1 MKKQL
6 LVASFAC
13 TSMLAM
19 AQEGYQAFNPNYMD
33 KSVRPQDD
41 LYNYVNGN
49 WMKITEIPSD
59 RARWGSFDELREN
72 TDKVTLQL
80 VKDLIK
86 TKHAKG
92 TSEQKIADLY
102 DAYMNVDAR
111 NKTALAPLQKYFKQI
126 DAIKDMKGLQDYLIS
141 VASIGE
147 NPFYGAYVYTDLKNS
162 KQNAVY
168 LGDIDLT
175 LGKTYY
181 QKEDAKNTETLANLN
196 KFIDQLMPYT
206 GSKTRDLK
214 GPKIVA
220 FEKMMSKYIKTVEED
235 RDPNKSY
242 NPVKLSEVKN
252 LTKNVDIERYVK
264 ALGINPETVIVGELD
279 YYKNLDKIL
288 NQENLPVIKDYLRFK
303 LINSF
308 AGYTTAELDKINFE
322 FYGKTLSGQKE
333 QRPLEKRGLGF
344 VNGATGELLGQ
355 IYVKDNFPPEA
366 KAKAEE
372 LISYLFKSF
381 DKHIKELNWMSSE
394 TKTKALEKLNKFTVK
409 IGYPDKWKDYSG
421 LQVKSLAEGGNLIED
436 VMAISKWRQAENLK
450 DFGKPVDK
458 SRWGMSPQ
466 TVNAY
471 FNPTNNEIV
480 FPAAILQPPFYDY
493 RADAGVNFGGIG
505 AVIGHEISHG
515 FDDSG
520 AKFDGDGNLVNWWTP
535 QDEEKFAKATK
546 ALATQYDG
554 YEPVKGT
561 HVNGTFTS
569 GENIGDLGGASVA
582 FDALQMYLKDK
593 GTYAN
598 LDGYTPQQRFFLSWA
613 TIWRTKATDEA
624 VVNQVKTDPHSPGF
638 YRSFGPIVNIDAFH
652 DAFKTKPG
660 DKLYKAPKERI
671 KIW

>member
-6 LVASFAC
+6 FVAAFAC
-13 TSMLAM
+13 TSVLAI
-19 AQEGYQAFNPNYMD
+19 AQESYQAFNPNYMD

-72 TDKVTLQL
+72 TDKVSLKL
-80 VKDLIK
+80 VKDLLNNK
-86 TKHAKG
+86 YAQD
-92 TSEQKIADLY
+92 SNEQKISDLY
-102 DAYMNVDAR
+102 SAYTNMEAR
-111 NKTALAPLQKYFKQI
+111 NKTGIAPIQKYFKQI
-126 DAIKDMKGLQDYLIS
+126 DAIKNLTDLQAYLTE
-141 VASIGE
+141 VTPIGE
-147 NPFYGAYVYTDLKNS
+147 NPFYGVSVYTDMKNS
-162 KQNAVY
+162 TQNAVY
-168 LGDIDLT
+168 LGSVGLT

-196 KFIDQLMPYT
+196 QYIDQVFPFT

-220 FEKMMSKYIKTVEED
+220 FEKMMAKYIKTVEES

-242 NPVKLSEVKN
+242 NLVTLSEAGAFS
-252 LTKNVDIERYVK
+252 KNVDVVK
-264 ALGINPETVIVGELD
+264 FVKSFGINPDKVIIRELD
-279 YYKNLDKIL
+279 YYKNLDKII
-288 NQENLPVIKDYLRFK
+288 NQENLPIIKDYLKFK
-303 LINSF
+303 LIDSFSNSS
-308 AGYTTAELDKINFE
+308 TTELEKINFD
-322 FYGKTLSGQKE
+322 FYGKKLSGQKE
-333 QRPLEKRGLGF
+333 QRALDKRGLAY
-344 VNGATGELLGQ
+344 VNGTVGELLGQ

-366 KAKAEE
+366 KAKAQE

-381 DKHIKELNWMSSE
+381 DMHINNLEWMSKD
-394 TKTKALEKLNKFTVK
+394 TKVKAIEKLNKFTVK

-421 LQVKSLAEGGNLIED
+421 FKVRSIKNGGSLIENNL
-436 VMAISKWRQAENLK
+436 AYSQWRFQDNLK

-458 SRWGMSPQ
+458 TRWGMSPQ

-480 FPAAILQPPFYDY
+480 FPAAILQAPFYDY
-493 RADAGVNFGGIG
+493 RADAAVNFGGIG

-535 QDEEKFAKATK
+535 QDEEKFKAATG
-546 ALATQYDG
+546 ALAKQYDA
-554 YEPVKGT
+554 YEPVAGT
-561 HVNGTFTS
+561 HVNGIFTS

-593 GTYAN
+593 GTYGN
-598 LDGYTPQQRFFLSWA
+598 IDGYTPQQRFFLSWA

-624 VVNQVKTDPHSPGF
+624 LVNQVKTDPHSPGY

-660 DKLYKAPKERI
+660 DKLYKAPKDRI
-671 KIW
+671 RIW

>member
-598 LDGYTPQQRFFLSWA
+598 IDGYTPQQRFFLSWA

-638 YRSFGPIVNIDAFH
+638 YRSFGPIVYIDAFH

>member
-6 LVASFAC
+6 ITAAFASV
-13 TSMLAM
+13 SMLAF
-19 AQEGYQAFNPNYMD
+19 AQEKYQAINLEYMD

-41 LYNYVNGN
+41 LYSYVNGN
-49 WMKITEIPSD
+49 WMKTTQIPSD

-72 TDKVTLQL
+72 TDNVTMKL
-80 VKDLIK
+80 VQDLLK

-92 TSEQKIADLY
+92 SGEQKVSDLY
-102 DAYMNVDAR
+102 NSYINLEAR
-111 NKTALAPLQKYFKQI
+111 NKVGIQPIQKYFNQI
-126 DAIKDMKGLQDYLIS
+126 DKITNLKELQDYLIE
-141 VASIGE
+141 VTPIGE
-147 NPFYGAYVYTDLKNS
+147 NPFYGMYVYTDLKNS
-162 KQNAVY
+162 KQHAVY
-168 LGDIDLT
+168 LGEADLG

-181 QKEDAKNTETLANLN
+181 QKVDDKNTETLENYSNFIN
-196 KFIDQLMPYT
+196 KIFTHT
-206 GSKTRDLK
+206 GQKTRDFK

-220 FEKMMSKYIKTVEED
+220 FEKMMAQYIKTVEED

-242 NPVKLSEVKN
+242 NPVKLSEVKQ
-252 LTKNVDIERYVK
+252 LTKNIDMERFVK
-264 ALGINPETVIVGELD
+264 AFGINPETVIVGELD

-288 NQENLPVIKDYLRFK
+288 NQENLPIIKDYLRFT
-303 LINSF
+303 LINSV
-308 AGYTTAELDKINFE
+308 AGSSTAELDAISFD

-333 QRPLEKRGLGF
+333 QRALDKRGLGF
-344 VNGATGELLGQ
+344 VNGTTGELLGQ

-381 DKHIKELNWMSSE
+381 DKHINELAWMSKD
-394 TKTKALEKLNKFTVK
+394 TKKKAIEKLNKFTVK
-409 IGYPDKWKDYSG
+409 IGYPDKWKDFSG
-421 LQVKSLAEGGNLIED
+421 LQVKSLAEGGSLIENRLT
-436 VMAISKWRQAENLK
+436 MSKWRFQENLK

-458 SRWGMSPQ
+458 TRWGMAPQ

-480 FPAAILQPPFYDY
+480 FPAAILQAPFYDY

-535 QDEEKFAKATK
+535 EDEKKFAEATG
-546 ALATQYDG
+546 ALAKQYDA
-554 YEPVKGT
+554 YEPVKGV
-561 HVNGTFTS
+561 HVNGVFTS

-598 LDGYTPQQRFFLSWA
+598 IDGYTPQQRFFLSWA

-624 VVNQVKTDPHSPGF
+624 LVNQVKTDPHSPGYF
-638 YRSFGPIVNIDAFH
+638 RAFGPIINIDAFH

-660 DKLYKAPKERI
+660 DKLYVAPKDRI

>member
-344 VNGATGELLGQ
+344 VNNATGELLGQ

-598 LDGYTPQQRFFLSWA
+598 IDGYTPQQRFFLSWA

>member
-6 LVASFAC
+6 FVAAFAC

-19 AQEGYQAFNPNYMD
+19 AQEAYQAFNPNYMD
-33 KSVRPQDD
+33 KTVRPQDD

-86 TKHAKG
+86 SKHAKG

-111 NKTALAPLQKYFKQI
+111 NKTGLAPIQKYFKQI
-126 DAIKDMKGLQDYLIS
+126 DAIKDLKGLQDYLIE

-181 QKEDAKNTETLANLN
+181 QKEDAKNTETLGNLT
-196 KFIDQLMPYT
+196 KFVDQLMPYT

-252 LTKNVDIERYVK
+252 LTKNIDIERYVK
-264 ALGINPETVIVGELD
+264 ALGINPETVIIGELD

-288 NQENLPVIKDYLRFK
+288 NQENLPLIKDYLRFK

-308 AGYTTAELDKINFE
+308 ASYSTTDLDKINFE

-333 QRPLEKRGLGF
+333 QRPMEKRGLAF
-344 VNGATGELLGQ
+344 VNGTTGELLGQ

-366 KAKAEE
+366 KANAEE

-381 DKHIKELNWMSSE
+381 DKHIKELDWMSAE

-421 LQVKSLAEGGNLIED
+421 LQVKSLAEGGTLIDD
-436 VMAISKWRQAENLK
+436 VIAISKWRSQENLK

-458 SRWGMSPQ
+458 TRWGMAPQ

-493 RADAGVNFGGIG
+493 RADAAVNFGGIG

-520 AKFDGDGNLVNWWTP
+520 AKFDGDGNLVNWWTAE
-535 QDEEKFAKATK
+535 DEQKFAAATK

-582 FDALQMYLKDK
+582 FDGLQMYLKDK
-593 GTYAN
+593 GTYGN
-598 LDGYTPQQRFFLSWA
+598 IDGYTPQQRFFLSWA
-613 TIWRTKATDEA
+613 TIWRTKATEEA
-624 VVNQVKTDPHSPGF
+624 LVNQVKTDPHSPGF
-638 YRSFGPIVNIDAFH
+638 YRSFGPIINIDAFH

-660 DKLYKAPKERI
+660 DKLYKASKDRI
-671 KIW
+671 RIW

>member
-1 MKKQL
+1 
-6 LVASFAC
+6 
-13 TSMLAM
+13 MLAM

>member
-1 MKKQL
+1 MKKNFFI
-6 LVASFAC
+6 AAFAC

-19 AQEGYQAFNPNYMD
+19 AQDGYHAINPNYMD
-33 KSVRPQDD
+33 KTVRPQDD

-59 RARWGSFDELREN
+59 RARWGSFDELIEN
-72 TDKVTLQL
+72 TDKVTLKL
-80 VKDLIK
+80 VQDLIK
-86 TKHAKG
+86 TKHKQG

-102 DAYMNVDAR
+102 EAYVNLDAR
-111 NKTALAPLQKYFKQI
+111 NKTGLAPLQKYFNQI
-126 DAIKDMKGLQDYLIS
+126 DKIKNLKDLQKYLIEVS
-141 VASIGE
+141 PIGE
-147 NPFYGAYVYTDLKNS
+147 NPFYGVYVYADLKNS
-162 KQNAVY
+162 KENAVY
-168 LGDIDLT
+168 LSSIDLS

-181 QKEDAKNTETLANLN
+181 QKEDAKNTETLG
-196 KFIDQLMPYT
+196 KFSSFVDQLMPFT

-214 GPKIVA
+214 GPKIVE

-242 NPVKLSEVKN
+242 NPVKLSEVKK
-252 LTKNVDIERYVK
+252 LTKNIDIEGYVK
-264 ALGINPETVIVGELD
+264 ALGINPETVIVEELD

-288 NQENLPVIKDYLRFK
+288 TQENIPLIKEYLRFK
-303 LINSF
+303 LINSY
-308 AGYTTAELDKINFE
+308 AGYSTTELDKINFN

-333 QRPLEKRGLGF
+333 QRALEKRGLSF
-344 VNGATGELLGQ
+344 VNGTTGELLGQ

-372 LISYLFKSF
+372 LISYIFKSF
-381 DKHIKELNWMSSE
+381 DKHINELEWMSAD
-394 TKTKALEKLNKFTVK
+394 TKKKAIDKLNKFTVK
-409 IGYPDKWKDYSG
+409 IGYPDKWKDYSD
-421 LQVKSLAEGGNLIED
+421 LQVKSLADGGNLIDD
-436 VMAISKWRQAENLK
+436 VIEISKWRTKENLK

-458 SRWGMSPQ
+458 TRWGMSPQ

-493 RADAGVNFGGIG
+493 RADAAVNFGGIG

-520 AKFDGDGNLVNWWTP
+520 AKFDGDGNLVNWWTK
-535 QDEEKFAKATK
+535 QDEEKFAQATK
-546 ALATQYDG
+546 ALATQYDA
-554 YEPVKGT
+554 YEPVKGS

-593 GTYAN
+593 GTYGN
-598 LDGYTPQQRFFLSWA
+598 IDGFTPQQRFFLSWA
-613 TIWRTKATDEA
+613 TIWRTKATNEA
-624 VVNQVKTDPHSPGF
+624 LENQVKTDPHSPGYF
-638 YRSFGPIVNIDAFH
+638 RSFGPIINIDAFH
-652 DAFKTKPG
+652 DAFQTKPG
-660 DKLYKAPKERI
+660 DKLYKAPKDRI

>member
-6 LVASFAC
+6 FVAAFAC
-13 TSMLAM
+13 TSVLAI
-19 AQEGYQAFNPNYMD
+19 AQESYQAFNPNYMD

-126 DAIKDMKGLQDYLIS
+126 DAIKDMKGLQDYLID
-141 VASIGE
+141 VATIGE

-220 FEKMMSKYIKTVEED
+220 FEKMMAKYIKTVEED

-264 ALGINPETVIVGELD
+264 ALGINPEMVIIGELD

-288 NQENLPVIKDYLRFK
+288 NQENLPLIKDYLRFK
-303 LINSF
+303 LINSY
-308 AGYTTAELDKINFE
+308 ASYSTSDLDKINFE

-333 QRPLEKRGLGF
+333 QRPLEKRGLAF

-381 DKHIKELNWMSSE
+381 DKHIKELDWMSDA

-421 LQVKSLAEGGNLIED
+421 LQVKSLADGGNLIED

-458 SRWGMSPQ
+458 TRWGMSPQ

-493 RADAGVNFGGIG
+493 RADAAVNFGGIG

-593 GTYAN
+593 GTYGN
-598 LDGYTPQQRFFLSWA
+598 IDGYTPQQRFFLSWA

-624 VVNQVKTDPHSPGF
+624 LVNQVKTDPHSPGY

-660 DKLYKAPKERI
+660 DKLYKAPKDRI
-671 KIW
+671 RIW

>member
-6 LVASFAC
+6 FVAAFAC
-13 TSMLAM
+13 TSILAT
-19 AQEGYQAFNPNYMD
+19 AQEAYQAFNPAYMD

-49 WMKITEIPSD
+49 WMKVTEIPSD
-59 RARWGSFDELREN
+59 RSRWGSFDELREN

-92 TSEQKIADLY
+92 TGEQKIADLY
-102 DAYMNVDAR
+102 DAYMNVTAR
-111 NKTALAPLQKYFKQI
+111 DKAGLAPLQKYFKQI
-126 DAIKDMKGLQDYLIS
+126 EGIKDMKGLQDYLID

-147 NPFYGAYVYTDLKNS
+147 NPFYSIYVYTDLKNS
-162 KQNAVY
+162 KQTAVY
-168 LGDIDLT
+168 LGSVDLT

-181 QKEDAKNTETLANLN
+181 QKEDEKNTETLGNLN
-196 KFIDQLMPYT
+196 RFVDQLMPFT
-206 GSKTRDLK
+206 GSRTRDLK
-214 GPKIVA
+214 GPKIVE
-220 FEKMMSKYIKTVEED
+220 FEKMMAKHIKTVED
-235 RDPNKSY
+235 SRDPNKSY

-252 LTKNVDIERYVK
+252 LTKNIDIERYVK
-264 ALGINPETVIVGELD
+264 SLGINPETVIVGELD
-279 YYKNLDKIL
+279 YYKNLDKFL
-288 NQENLPVIKDYLRFK
+288 NQENLPLIKDYLRFK

-308 AGYTTAELDKINFE
+308 AGYSTSELDRINFE

-333 QRPLEKRGLGF
+333 QRSLDKRGLAF
-344 VNGATGELLGQ
+344 VNGSAGELLGQ

-381 DKHIKELNWMSSE
+381 DKHINELDWMSAT

-436 VMAISKWRQAENLK
+436 VMAISKWRTSENMK
-450 DFGKPVDK
+450 DFGKPTDK
-458 SRWGMSPQ
+458 TRWGMPPQ

-535 QDEEKFAKATK
+535 EDEQKFSAATK
-546 ALATQYDG
+546 ALASQYDS

-561 HVNGTFTS
+561 FVNGTFTL

-598 LDGYTPQQRFFLSWA
+598 IDGYTPQQRFFLSWA
-613 TIWRTKATDEA
+613 TIWRTKTTDEA

-638 YRSFGPIVNIDAFH
+638 YRSFGPIINIDAFH
-652 DAFKTKPG
+652 DAFQTKPG
-660 DKLYKAPKERI
+660 DKLYKAPKDRI

>member
-6 LVASFAC
+6 FVAAFAC

-19 AQEGYQAFNPNYMD
+19 AQEAYQAFNPNYMD
-33 KSVRPQDD
+33 KTVRPQDD

-86 TKHAKG
+86 RKHAKG

-111 NKTALAPLQKYFKQI
+111 NKTGLAPIQKYFKQI
-126 DAIKDMKGLQDYLIS
+126 DAIKDLKGLQDYLIE
-141 VASIGE
+141 VAPIGE

-181 QKEDAKNTETLANLN
+181 QKEDAKNTETLGNLT
-196 KFIDQLMPYT
+196 KFVDQLMPYT

-252 LTKNVDIERYVK
+252 LTKNIDIERYVK
-264 ALGINPETVIVGELD
+264 ALGINPETVIIGELD

-288 NQENLPVIKDYLRFK
+288 NQENLPLIKDYLRFK

-308 AGYTTAELDKINFE
+308 ASYSTTDLDKINFE

-333 QRPLEKRGLGF
+333 QRPMEKRGLAF
-344 VNGATGELLGQ
+344 VNGTTGELLGQ

-366 KAKAEE
+366 KANAEE

-381 DKHIKELNWMSSE
+381 DKHIKELDWMSAE

-409 IGYPDKWKDYSG
+409 IGYPDKWKDYSS
-421 LQVKSLAEGGNLIED
+421 LQVKSLAEGGTLIDD
-436 VMAISKWRQAENLK
+436 VIAISKWRSQENLK

-458 SRWGMSPQ
+458 TRWGMAPQ

-493 RADAGVNFGGIG
+493 RADAAVNFGGIG

-520 AKFDGDGNLVNWWTP
+520 AKFDGDGNLVNWWTAE
-535 QDEEKFAKATK
+535 DEQKFAAATK

-582 FDALQMYLKDK
+582 FDGLQMYLKDK
-593 GTYAN
+593 GTYGN
-598 LDGYTPQQRFFLSWA
+598 IDGYTPQQRFFLSWA
-613 TIWRTKATDEA
+613 TIWRTKATEEA
-624 VVNQVKTDPHSPGF
+624 LVNQVKTDPHSPGF
-638 YRSFGPIVNIDAFH
+638 YRSFGPIINIDAFH

-660 DKLYKAPKERI
+660 DKLYKAPKDRI
-671 KIW
+671 RIW

>member
-381 DKHIKELNWMSSE
+381 DKHIKELDWMSSE

-598 LDGYTPQQRFFLSWA
+598 IDGYTPQQRFFLSWA

>member
-6 LVASFAC
+6 FVAAFAC
-13 TSMLAM
+13 TSILAT
-19 AQEGYQAFNPNYMD
+19 AQEAYQAFNPAYMD

-49 WMKITEIPSD
+49 WMKVTEIPSD
-59 RARWGSFDELREN
+59 RSRWGSFDELREN

-92 TSEQKIADLY
+92 TGEQKIADLY
-102 DAYMNVDAR
+102 DAYMNVTAR
-111 NKTALAPLQKYFKQI
+111 DKAGLAPLQKYFKQFEG
-126 DAIKDMKGLQDYLIS
+126 IKDMKGLQDYLID

-147 NPFYGAYVYTDLKNS
+147 NPFYSIYVYTDLKNS
-162 KQNAVY
+162 KQTAVY
-168 LGDIDLT
+168 LGSVDLT

-181 QKEDAKNTETLANLN
+181 QKEDEKNTETLGNLN
-196 KFIDQLMPYT
+196 RFVDQLMPFT
-206 GSKTRDLK
+206 GSRTRDLK
-214 GPKIVA
+214 GPKIVE
-220 FEKMMSKYIKTVEED
+220 FEKMMAKHIKTVED
-235 RDPNKSY
+235 SRDPNKSY

-252 LTKNVDIERYVK
+252 LTKNIDIERYVK
-264 ALGINPETVIVGELD
+264 SLGINPETVIVGELD
-279 YYKNLDKIL
+279 YYKNLDKFL
-288 NQENLPVIKDYLRFK
+288 NQENLPLIKDYLRFK

-308 AGYTTAELDKINFE
+308 AGYSTSELDRINFE

-333 QRPLEKRGLGF
+333 QRSLDKRGLAF
-344 VNGATGELLGQ
+344 VNGSAGELLGQ

-381 DKHIKELNWMSSE
+381 DKHINELDWMSAT

-436 VMAISKWRQAENLK
+436 VMAISKWRTSENMK
-450 DFGKPVDK
+450 DFGKPTDK
-458 SRWGMSPQ
+458 TRWGMPPQ

-535 QDEEKFAKATK
+535 EDEQKFSAATK
-546 ALATQYDG
+546 ALASQYDS

-561 HVNGTFTS
+561 FVNGTFTL

-598 LDGYTPQQRFFLSWA
+598 IDGYTPQQRFFLSWA
-613 TIWRTKATDEA
+613 TIWRTKTTDEA

-638 YRSFGPIVNIDAFH
+638 YRSFGPIINIDAFH
-652 DAFKTKPG
+652 DAFQTKPG
-660 DKLYKAPKERI
+660 DKLYKAPKDRI

>member
-598 LDGYTPQQRFFLSWA
+598 IDGYTPQQRFFLSWA

>member
-6 LVASFAC
+6 FVAAFAC

-19 AQEGYQAFNPNYMD
+19 AQEAYQAFNPNYMD
-33 KSVRPQDD
+33 KTVRPQDD

-86 TKHAKG
+86 SKHAKG

-111 NKTALAPLQKYFKQI
+111 NKTGLAPIQKYFKQI
-126 DAIKDMKGLQDYLIS
+126 DAIKDLKGLQDYLIE

-181 QKEDAKNTETLANLN
+181 QKEDAKNTETLGNLT
-196 KFIDQLMPYT
+196 KFVDQLMPYT

-252 LTKNVDIERYVK
+252 LTKNIDIERYVK
-264 ALGINPETVIVGELD
+264 ALGINPETVIIGELD

-288 NQENLPVIKDYLRFK
+288 NQENLPLIKDYLRFK

-308 AGYTTAELDKINFE
+308 ASYSTTDLDKINFE

-333 QRPLEKRGLGF
+333 QRPMEKRGLAF
-344 VNGATGELLGQ
+344 VNGTTGELLGQ

-366 KAKAEE
+366 KANAEE

-381 DKHIKELNWMSSE
+381 DKHIKELDWMSAE

-421 LQVKSLAEGGNLIED
+421 LQVKSLAEGGTLIDD
-436 VMAISKWRQAENLK
+436 VIAISKWRSQENLK

-458 SRWGMSPQ
+458 TRWGMAPQ

-493 RADAGVNFGGIG
+493 RADAAVNFGGIG

-520 AKFDGDGNLVNWWTP
+520 AKFDGDGNLVNWWTAE
-535 QDEEKFAKATK
+535 DEQKFAAATK

-582 FDALQMYLKDK
+582 FDGLQMYLKDK
-593 GTYAN
+593 GTYGN
-598 LDGYTPQQRFFLSWA
+598 IDGYTPQQRFFLSWA
-613 TIWRTKATDEA
+613 TIWRTKATEEA
-624 VVNQVKTDPHSPGF
+624 LVNQVKTDPHSPGF
-638 YRSFGPIVNIDAFH
+638 YRSFGPIINIDAFH

-660 DKLYKAPKERI
+660 DKLYKAPKDRI
-671 KIW
+671 RIW

>member
-6 LVASFAC
+6 FVAAFAC
-13 TSMLAM
+13 TSILAT
-19 AQEGYQAFNPNYMD
+19 AQEAYQAFNPNYMD

-41 LYNYVNGN
+41 LYNFVNGN

-86 TKHAKG
+86 TKHAQG

-102 DAYMNVDAR
+102 EAYMNTEAR
-111 NKTALAPLQKYFKQI
+111 NKTGLAPLQKYFKKI
-126 DAIKDMKGLQDYLIS
+126 DAIKNLKDLQDYFIE

-147 NPFYGAYVYTDLKNS
+147 NPFYGAYVYTDMKNS

-168 LGDIDLT
+168 LGDVDLS

-181 QKEDAKNTETLANLN
+181 QKEDAKNTETLANLS
-196 KFIDQLMPYT
+196 KFVDQLMPYT
-206 GSKTRDLK
+206 GSKTKDLK
-214 GPKIVA
+214 GPKIVE

-252 LTKNVDIERYVK
+252 LTKNIDIERYVK
-264 ALGINPETVIVGELD
+264 SLGINPETVIVGELD

-288 NQENLPVIKDYLRFK
+288 NQENLPLIKDFLRYK

-308 AGYTTAELDKINFE
+308 AGYSTSDLDKINFD

-333 QRPLEKRGLGF
+333 QRPLEKRGLSF
-344 VNGATGELLGQ
+344 VNGTTGELLGQ
-355 IYVKDNFPPEA
+355 IYVKDNFTPEA
-366 KAKAEE
+366 KQNAEE

-381 DKHIKELNWMSSE
+381 DKHIKELKWMSDE

-409 IGYPDKWKDYSG
+409 IGYPDKWKDYSD
-421 LQVKSLAEGGNLIED
+421 LQVKSLANGGNLIDD
-436 VMAISKWRQAENLK
+436 VIAISKWRSQQNLK
-450 DFGKPVDK
+450 DYGKPVDK
-458 SRWGMSPQ
+458 TRWGMSPQ

-493 RADAGVNFGGIG
+493 RADAAVNFGGIG

-520 AKFDGDGNLVNWWTP
+520 AKYDGDGNLKNWWTP

-546 ALATQYDG
+546 ALATQYDA
-554 YEPVKGT
+554 YEPVKGS

-598 LDGYTPQQRFFLSWA
+598 IDGYTPQQRFFLSWA

-624 VVNQVKTDPHSPGF
+624 LVSQVKTDPHSPGY
-638 YRSFGPIVNIDAFH
+638 YRSFAPIVNIDAFH
-652 DAFKTKPG
+652 EAFKTKPG
-660 DKLYKAPKERI
+660 DKLYKAPKDRI
-671 KIW
+671 YIW

>member
-1 MKKQL
+1 
-6 LVASFAC
+6 
-13 TSMLAM
+13 MLAM

-582 FDALQMYLKDK
+582 SDALQMYLKDK

>member
-6 LVASFAC
+6 FVAAFAC

-19 AQEGYQAFNPNYMD
+19 AQEAYQAFNPNYMD
-33 KSVRPQDD
+33 KTVRPQDD

-86 TKHAKG
+86 RKHAKG

-111 NKTALAPLQKYFKQI
+111 NKTGLAPIQKYFKQI
-126 DAIKDMKGLQDYLIS
+126 DAIKDLKGLQDYLIE

-181 QKEDAKNTETLANLN
+181 QKEDAKNTETLGNLT
-196 KFIDQLMPYT
+196 KFVDQLMPYT

-252 LTKNVDIERYVK
+252 LTKNIDIERYVK
-264 ALGINPETVIVGELD
+264 ALGINPETVIIGELD

-288 NQENLPVIKDYLRFK
+288 NQENLPLIKDYLRFK

-308 AGYTTAELDKINFE
+308 ASYSTTDLDKINFE

-333 QRPLEKRGLGF
+333 QRPMEKRGLAF
-344 VNGATGELLGQ
+344 VNGTTGELLGQ

-366 KAKAEE
+366 KANAEE

-381 DKHIKELNWMSSE
+381 DKHIKELDWMSAE

-421 LQVKSLAEGGNLIED
+421 LQVKSLAEGGTLIDD
-436 VMAISKWRQAENLK
+436 VIAISKWRSQENLK

-458 SRWGMSPQ
+458 TRWGMAPQ

-493 RADAGVNFGGIG
+493 RADAAVNFGGIG

-520 AKFDGDGNLVNWWTP
+520 AKFDGDGNLVNWWTAE
-535 QDEEKFAKATK
+535 DEQKFAAATK

-582 FDALQMYLKDK
+582 FDGLQMYLKDK
-593 GTYAN
+593 GTYGN
-598 LDGYTPQQRFFLSWA
+598 IDGYTPQQRFFLSWA
-613 TIWRTKATDEA
+613 TIWRTKATEEA
-624 VVNQVKTDPHSPGF
+624 LVNQVKTDPHSPGF
-638 YRSFGPIVNIDAFH
+638 YRSFGPIINIDAFH

-660 DKLYKAPKERI
+660 DKLYKAPKDRI
-671 KIW
+671 RIW

>member
-1 MKKQL
+1 MKKNFFI
-6 LVASFAC
+6 AAFAC
-13 TSMLAM
+13 TSILAM
-19 AQEGYQAFNPNYMD
+19 AQDGYHAINPNYMD
-33 KSVRPQDD
+33 KTVRPQDD

-59 RARWGSFDELREN
+59 RARWGSFDELIEN
-72 TDKVTLQL
+72 TDKVTLKL
-80 VKDLIK
+80 VQDLIK
-86 TKHAKG
+86 TKHKQG

-102 DAYMNVDAR
+102 EAYVNLDAR
-111 NKTALAPLQKYFKQI
+111 NKTGLAPLQKYFNQI
-126 DAIKDMKGLQDYLIS
+126 DKIKNLKDLQKYLIEVS
-141 VASIGE
+141 PIGE
-147 NPFYGAYVYTDLKNS
+147 NPFYGVYVYADLKNS
-162 KQNAVY
+162 KENAVY
-168 LGDIDLT
+168 LSSIDLS

-181 QKEDAKNTETLANLN
+181 QKEDAKNTETLG
-196 KFIDQLMPYT
+196 KFSSFVDQLMPFT

-214 GPKIVA
+214 GPKIVE

-242 NPVKLSEVKN
+242 NPVKLSEVKK
-252 LTKNVDIERYVK
+252 LTRNIDIEGYVK
-264 ALGINPETVIVGELD
+264 ALGINPETVIVEELD

-288 NQENLPVIKDYLRFK
+288 TQENIPLIKEYLRFK
-303 LINSF
+303 LINSY
-308 AGYTTAELDKINFE
+308 AGYSTTELDKINFN

-333 QRPLEKRGLGF
+333 QRALEKRGLSF
-344 VNGATGELLGQ
+344 VNGTTGELLGQ

-372 LISYLFKSF
+372 LISYIFKSF
-381 DKHIKELNWMSSE
+381 DKHINELEWMSAD
-394 TKTKALEKLNKFTVK
+394 TKKKAIDKLNKFTVK
-409 IGYPDKWKDYSG
+409 IGYPDKWKDYSD
-421 LQVKSLAEGGNLIED
+421 LQVKSLADGGNLIDD
-436 VMAISKWRQAENLK
+436 VIEISKWRTKENLK

-458 SRWGMSPQ
+458 TRWGMSPQ

-493 RADAGVNFGGIG
+493 RADAAVNFGGIG

-520 AKFDGDGNLVNWWTP
+520 AKFDGDGNLVNWWTK
-535 QDEEKFAKATK
+535 QDEDKFAQATK
-546 ALATQYDG
+546 ALATQYDA
-554 YEPVKGT
+554 YEPVKGS

-593 GTYAN
+593 GTYGN
-598 LDGYTPQQRFFLSWA
+598 IDGFTPQQRFFLSWA
-613 TIWRTKATDEA
+613 TIWRTKATNEA
-624 VVNQVKTDPHSPGF
+624 LENQVKTDPHSPGYF
-638 YRSFGPIVNIDAFH
+638 RSFGPIININAFH
-652 DAFKTKPG
+652 EAFQTKPG
-660 DKLYKAPKERI
+660 DKLYKAPKDRI

>member
-421 LQVKSLAEGGNLIED
+421 LQVKSLGEGGNLIED

-598 LDGYTPQQRFFLSWA
+598 IDGYTPQQRFFLSWA

>member
-1 MKKQL
+1 MK
-6 LVASFAC
+6 S
-13 TSMLAM
+13 
-19 AQEGYQAFNPNYMD
+19 
-33 KSVRPQDD
+33 
-41 LYNYVNGN
+41 
-49 WMKITEIPSD
+49 
-59 RARWGSFDELREN
+59 
-72 TDKVTLQL
+72 
-80 VKDLIK
+80 
-86 TKHAKG
+86 
-92 TSEQKIADLY
+92 
-102 DAYMNVDAR
+102 
-111 NKTALAPLQKYFKQI
+111 
-126 DAIKDMKGLQDYLIS
+126 
-141 VASIGE
+141 
-147 NPFYGAYVYTDLKNS
+147 
-162 KQNAVY
+162 
-168 LGDIDLT
+168 
-175 LGKTYY
+175 
-181 QKEDAKNTETLANLN
+181 
-196 KFIDQLMPYT
+196 
-206 GSKTRDLK
+206 
-214 GPKIVA
+214 
-220 FEKMMSKYIKTVEED
+220 
-235 RDPNKSY
+235 
-242 NPVKLSEVKN
+242 
-252 LTKNVDIERYVK
+252 
-264 ALGINPETVIVGELD
+264 LGINPETVIIGELD

-288 NQENLPVIKDYLRFK
+288 NQENLPLIKDYLRFK
-303 LINSF
+303 LINSY
-308 AGYTTAELDKINFE
+308 ASYSTADLDKINFE

-333 QRPLEKRGLGF
+333 QRPLEKRGLAF
-344 VNGATGELLGQ
+344 VNGSTGELLGQ

-381 DKHIKELNWMSSE
+381 DKHIKELDWMSAE

-421 LQVKSLAEGGNLIED
+421 LQVKSLAEGGTLIDD

-458 SRWGMSPQ
+458 TRWGMSPQ

-493 RADAGVNFGGIG
+493 RADAAVNFGGIG

-535 QDEEKFAKATK
+535 QDEQKFAAATG
-546 ALATQYDG
+546 ALAKQYDG

-582 FDALQMYLKDK
+582 FDALQMYLKDE

-598 LDGYTPQQRFFLSWA
+598 IDGYIPQQRFFLSWA
-613 TIWRTKATDEA
+613 TIWRTKATEEA
-624 VVNQVKTDPHSPGF
+624 LVNQVKTDPHSPGY

-660 DKLYKAPKERI
+660 DKLYKVPKDRI
-671 KIW
+671 RIW

>member
-6 LVASFAC
+6 LVAAFAC
-13 TSMLAM
+13 TSILTM
-19 AQEGYQAFNPNYMD
+19 AQEKYQAINPNFMD

-72 TDKVTLQL
+72 TDKITLQL
-80 VKDLIK
+80 VQDLIK
-86 TKHAKG
+86 TKHKEG

-102 DAYMNVDAR
+102 EAYVNLDAR
-111 NKTALAPLQKYFKQI
+111 NKTGLAPLQSYFKKI
-126 DAIKDMKGLQDYLIS
+126 DKIKNLKELQSYLTE
-141 VASIGE
+141 ASAIGE
-147 NPFYGAYVYTDLKNS
+147 NPFYGAYIYTDLKSS

-168 LGDIDLT
+168 LSNIGLT

-181 QKEDAKNTETLANLN
+181 QKEDAKNTETLGELS
-196 KFIDQLMPYT
+196 KFVDQLMPYT
-206 GSKTRDLK
+206 GSKTKDLK

-220 FEKMMSKYIKTVEED
+220 FEKMMAKYIKTVEES

-252 LTKNVDIERYVK
+252 YTKNIDIESYVK
-264 ALGINPETVIVGELD
+264 SLGINPETVIIRELD

-288 NQENLPVIKDYLRFK
+288 NQENLPLIKEYLKFR

-308 AGYTTAELDKINFE
+308 AGYSTKELDNINFE
-322 FYGKTLSGQKE
+322 FYGKTISGQKE
-333 QRPLEKRGLGF
+333 QRSLEKRGLAF
-344 VNGATGELLGQ
+344 VNGNVGELLGQ

-366 KAKAEE
+366 KANAQE
-372 LISYLFKSF
+372 LISYIFKSF
-381 DKHIKELNWMSSE
+381 DKHINELEWMSDA
-394 TKTKALEKLNKFTVK
+394 TKKKAIDKLNKFTVK
-409 IGYPDKWKDYSG
+409 IGYPDKWKDYSD
-421 LQVKSLAEGGNLIED
+421 LHIKPASEGGDLID
-436 VMAISKWRQAENLK
+436 DIITISKWRVKENLK
-450 DFGKPVDK
+450 DYGKPVDK
-458 SRWGMSPQ
+458 TRWGMSPQ

-471 FNPTNNEIV
+471 FNPSNNEIV
-480 FPAAILQPPFYDY
+480 FPAAILQAPFYDY
-493 RADAGVNFGGIG
+493 RADPAVNFGGIG

-520 AKFDGDGNLVNWWTP
+520 AKFDGDGNLVNWWTKED
-535 QDEEKFAKATK
+535 QEKFAQATK
-546 ALATQYDG
+546 ALATQYDA
-554 YEPVKGT
+554 YEPVKGS

-582 FDALQMYLKDK
+582 YDALQMYLKDK

-598 LDGYTPQQRFFLSWA
+598 IDGFTPQQRFFLSWA
-613 TIWRTKATDEA
+613 TIWRTKSTDKALED
-624 VVNQVKTDPHSPGF
+624 QVKTDPHSPAY
-638 YRSFGPIVNIDAFH
+638 YRAFAPIININAFH
-652 DAFKTKPG
+652 DAFQTKPG
-660 DKLYKAPKERI
+660 DKLYKAPKDRI

>member
-6 LVASFAC
+6 ITAAFASV
-13 TSMLAM
+13 SMLAF
-19 AQEGYQAFNPNYMD
+19 AQDKYQAINLEYMD

-49 WMKITEIPSD
+49 WMKTTQIPSD

-72 TDKVTLQL
+72 TDKVTLKL
-80 VKDLIK
+80 VQDLLK

-92 TSEQKIADLY
+92 SSEQKISDLY
-102 DAYMNVDAR
+102 NSYINLEAR
-111 NKTALAPLQKYFKQI
+111 NKVGLQPIQQYLNQI
-126 DAIKDMKGLQDYLIS
+126 DKISNLKDLQDYLIE
-141 VASIGE
+141 VTPIGK
-147 NPFYGAYVYTDLKNS
+147 NPFYGMYVYTDLKNS
-162 KQNAVY
+162 QQTAVY
-168 LGDIDLT
+168 LGEADLG

-181 QKEDAKNTETLANLN
+181 QKVDAKNTETLENYA
-196 KFIDQLMPYT
+196 KFINQLFPYT
-206 GSKTRDLK
+206 GQKTRDLK

-220 FEKMMSKYIKTVEED
+220 FEKMMAQYIKTVEED

-242 NPVKLSEVKN
+242 NPVKLSEVKK
-252 LTKNVDIERYVK
+252 LTKNIDIERFVK
-264 ALGINPETVIVGELD
+264 AFGINPDTVIVGELD

-288 NQENLPVIKDYLRFK
+288 SQDNLPMVKDYLRYT
-303 LINSF
+303 LVNSV
-308 AGYTTAELDKINFE
+308 AGASTTELDAINFD
-322 FYGKTLSGQKE
+322 FYGKTMSGQKE
-333 QRPLEKRGLGF
+333 QRPLDKRALGY
-344 VNGATGELLGQ
+344 VNGTTGELLGQ

-381 DKHIKELNWMSSE
+381 DKHINELAWMSTG
-394 TKTKALEKLNKFTVK
+394 TKKKAIEKLNKFTVK
-409 IGYPDKWKDYSG
+409 IGYPDKWKDFSG
-421 LQVKSLAEGGNLIED
+421 LQVKSLAEGGSLIENNLA
-436 VMAISKWRQAENLK
+436 MSKWRFQENLK
-450 DFGKPVDK
+450 DYGKPVDK
-458 SRWGMSPQ
+458 SRWGMAPQ

-493 RADAGVNFGGIG
+493 RADAAVNFGGIG

-535 QDEEKFAKATK
+535 EDEKKFEAATG
-546 ALATQYDG
+546 ALAKQYDA
-554 YEPVKGT
+554 YEPVKGV
-561 HVNGTFTS
+561 HVNGVFTS

-598 LDGYTPQQRFFLSWA
+598 IDGYTPQQRFFLSWA

-624 VVNQVKTDPHSPGF
+624 LINQVKTDPHSPGF
-638 YRSFGPIVNIDAFH
+638 YRAFGPIINIDAFH

-660 DKLYKAPKERI
+660 DKLYVAPKDRI

>member
-6 LVASFAC
+6 FVAAFAC
-13 TSMLAM
+13 TSILAT
-19 AQEGYQAFNPNYMD
+19 AQEAYQAFNPNYMD

-41 LYNYVNGN
+41 LYNFVNGN

-86 TKHAKG
+86 TKHAQG

-102 DAYMNVDAR
+102 EAYMNTEAR
-111 NKTALAPLQKYFKQI
+111 NKTGLAPLQKYFKKI
-126 DAIKDMKGLQDYLIS
+126 DAIKNLKDLQDYFIE

-147 NPFYGAYVYTDLKNS
+147 NPFYGAYVYTDMKNS

-168 LGDIDLT
+168 LGDVDLS

-181 QKEDAKNTETLANLN
+181 QKEDAKNTETLANLS
-196 KFIDQLMPYT
+196 KFVDQLMPYT
-206 GSKTRDLK
+206 GSKTKDLK
-214 GPKIVA
+214 GPKIVE

-252 LTKNVDIERYVK
+252 LTKNIDIERYVK
-264 ALGINPETVIVGELD
+264 SLGINPETVIVGELD

-288 NQENLPVIKDYLRFK
+288 NQENLPLIKDFLRYK

-308 AGYTTAELDKINFE
+308 AGYSTSDLDKINFD

-333 QRPLEKRGLGF
+333 QRPLEKRGLSF
-344 VNGATGELLGQ
+344 VNGTTGELLGQ
-355 IYVKDNFPPEA
+355 IYVKDNFTPEA
-366 KAKAEE
+366 KENAEE

-381 DKHIKELNWMSSE
+381 DKHIKELKWMSDA

-409 IGYPDKWKDYSG
+409 IGYPDKWKDYSD
-421 LQVKSLAEGGNLIED
+421 LQVKSLANGGNLIDD
-436 VMAISKWRQAENLK
+436 VIAISKWRSQQNLK
-450 DFGKPVDK
+450 DYGKPVDK
-458 SRWGMSPQ
+458 TRWGMSPQ

-493 RADAGVNFGGIG
+493 RADAAVNFGGIG

-520 AKFDGDGNLVNWWTP
+520 AKYDGDGNLKNWWTP

-546 ALATQYDG
+546 ALATQYAA
-554 YEPVKGT
+554 YEPVKGS

-598 LDGYTPQQRFFLSWA
+598 IDGYTPQQRFFLSWA

-624 VVNQVKTDPHSPGF
+624 LVSQVKTDPHSPGY
-638 YRSFGPIVNIDAFH
+638 YRSFAPIVNIDAFH
-652 DAFKTKPG
+652 EAFKTKPG
-660 DKLYKAPKERI
+660 DKLYKAPKDRI
-671 KIW
+671 YIW

>member
-561 HVNGTFTS
+561 HVNGTFT
-569 GENIGDLGGASVA
+569 
-582 FDALQMYLKDK
+582 
-593 GTYAN
+593 
-598 LDGYTPQQRFFLSWA
+598 
-613 TIWRTKATDEA
+613 
-624 VVNQVKTDPHSPGF
+624 
-638 YRSFGPIVNIDAFH
+638 
-652 DAFKTKPG
+652 
-660 DKLYKAPKERI
+660 
-671 KIW
+671 

>member
-6 LVASFAC
+6 FVAAFAC
-13 TSMLAM
+13 TSVLAI
-19 AQEGYQAFNPNYMD
+19 AQESYQAFNPNYMD

-126 DAIKDMKGLQDYLIS
+126 DAIKDMKGLQDYLID
-141 VASIGE
+141 VAAIGE

-220 FEKMMSKYIKTVEED
+220 FEKMISKYIKTVEED

-264 ALGINPETVIVGELD
+264 ALGINPETVIIGELD

-288 NQENLPVIKDYLRFK
+288 NQENLPLIKDYLRFK
-303 LINSF
+303 LINSY
-308 AGYTTAELDKINFE
+308 ASYSTSDLDKINFE

-333 QRPLEKRGLGF
+333 QRPLEKRGLAF

-381 DKHIKELNWMSSE
+381 DKHIKELDWMSDA

-421 LQVKSLAEGGNLIED
+421 LQVKSLADGGNLIED

-458 SRWGMSPQ
+458 TRWGMSPQ

-493 RADAGVNFGGIG
+493 RADAAVNFGGIG

-554 YEPVKGT
+554 YEPVAGT

-593 GTYAN
+593 GTYGN
-598 LDGYTPQQRFFLSWA
+598 IDGYTPQQRFFLSWA

-624 VVNQVKTDPHSPGF
+624 LVNQVKTDPHSPGY

-660 DKLYKAPKERI
+660 DKLYKAPKDRI
-671 KIW
+671 RIW

>member
-1 MKKQL
+1 MKKNFFI
-6 LVASFAC
+6 AAFAC
-13 TSMLAM
+13 TSILAM
-19 AQEGYQAFNPNYMD
+19 AQDGYHAINPNYMD
-33 KSVRPQDD
+33 KTVRPQDD

-59 RARWGSFDELREN
+59 RARWGSFDELIEN
-72 TDKVTLQL
+72 TDKVTLKL
-80 VKDLIK
+80 VQDLIK
-86 TKHAKG
+86 TKHKQG

-102 DAYMNVDAR
+102 EAYVNLDAR
-111 NKTALAPLQKYFKQI
+111 NKTGLAPLQKYFNQI
-126 DAIKDMKGLQDYLIS
+126 DKIKNLKDLQKYLIEVS
-141 VASIGE
+141 PIGE
-147 NPFYGAYVYTDLKNS
+147 NPFYGVYVYADLKNS
-162 KQNAVY
+162 KENAVY
-168 LGDIDLT
+168 LSSIDLS

-181 QKEDAKNTETLANLN
+181 QKEDAKNTETLG
-196 KFIDQLMPYT
+196 KFSSFVDQLMPFT

-214 GPKIVA
+214 GPKIVE

-242 NPVKLSEVKN
+242 NPVKLSEVKK
-252 LTKNVDIERYVK
+252 LTKNIDIEGYVK
-264 ALGINPETVIVGELD
+264 ALGINPETVIVEELD

-288 NQENLPVIKDYLRFK
+288 TQENIPLIKEYLRFK
-303 LINSF
+303 LINSY
-308 AGYTTAELDKINFE
+308 AGYSTTELDKINFN

-333 QRPLEKRGLGF
+333 QRALEKRGLSF
-344 VNGATGELLGQ
+344 VNGTTGELLGQ

-372 LISYLFKSF
+372 LISYIFKSF
-381 DKHIKELNWMSSE
+381 DKHINELEWMSAD
-394 TKTKALEKLNKFTVK
+394 TKKKAIDKLNKFTVK
-409 IGYPDKWKDYSG
+409 IGYPDKWKDYSD
-421 LQVKSLAEGGNLIED
+421 LQVKSLADGGNLIDD
-436 VMAISKWRQAENLK
+436 VIEISKWRTKENLK

-458 SRWGMSPQ
+458 TRWGMSPQ

-493 RADAGVNFGGIG
+493 RADAAVNFGGIG

-520 AKFDGDGNLVNWWTP
+520 AKFDGDGNLVNWWTK
-535 QDEEKFAKATK
+535 QDEDKFAQATK
-546 ALATQYDG
+546 ALATQYDA
-554 YEPVKGT
+554 YEPVKGS

-593 GTYAN
+593 GTYGN
-598 LDGYTPQQRFFLSWA
+598 IDGFTPQQRFFLSWA
-613 TIWRTKATDEA
+613 TIWRTKATNEA
-624 VVNQVKTDPHSPGF
+624 LENQVKTDPHSPGYF
-638 YRSFGPIVNIDAFH
+638 RSFGPIININAFH
-652 DAFKTKPG
+652 EAFQTKPG
-660 DKLYKAPKERI
+660 DKLYKAPKDRI

>member
-181 QKEDAKNTETLANLN
+181 EKEDAKNTETLANLN

-598 LDGYTPQQRFFLSWA
+598 IDGYTPQQRFFLSWA